1 MSNNNYIK
9 SILTTLVLLLAY
21 ANVSTYACAH
31 FTLLKKENT
40 SKTIFTNNTTNTSST
55 QLDFYTELEDEF
67 EDDHEDK
74 LTNAYTV
81 PNYITCPA
89 TYNYTHIAQSYATSY
104 ATTSLWFPTQLPIY
118 LRICSFRV

>member
-40 SKTIFTNNTTNTSST
+40 SKTILSTKNTN
-55 QLDFYTELEDEF
+55 QLDTIFDFCNELEDES
-67 EDDHEDK
+67 EDK
-74 LTNAYTV
+74 LLNCTIV
-81 PNYITCPA
+81 P
-89 TYNYTHIAQSYATSY
+89 
-104 ATTSLWFPTQLPIY
+104 QLPIVLNHFLLY
-118 LRICSFRV
+118 ANVAVTTNQYKQCAIKIATLPIYIRICNFRI